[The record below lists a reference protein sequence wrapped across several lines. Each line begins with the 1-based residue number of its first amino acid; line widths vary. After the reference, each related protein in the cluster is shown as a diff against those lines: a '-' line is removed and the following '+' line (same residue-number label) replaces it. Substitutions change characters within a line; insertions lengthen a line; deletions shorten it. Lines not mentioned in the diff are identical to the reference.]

1 MPYLPCNDNA
11 VHAIPENELEEK
23 FIHAAGPGG
32 QNVNKVAT
40 AVQLRFDVV
49 NSPSLTAY
57 VKNRLKVIASHLMT
71 RDGELI
77 IEASRHRSQGRNRED
92 ARDRLAALIAEASK
106 PPPPKRKKTRPT
118 KGSVERRLKAKAGRG
133 SVKKMRG
140 KVRGED

>member
-1 MPYLPCNDNA
+1 MSDTPRNDKPLSA
-11 VHAIPENELEEK
+11 VPDNELEEK

-49 NSPSLTAY
+49 NSPSISAY

-71 RDGELI
+71 RDGELV
-77 IEASRHRSQGRNRED
+77 IEASRYRTQGRNRED
-92 ARDRLAALIAEASK
+92 ARARLAALIEEASK

-133 SVKKMRG
+133 TIKKMRG
-140 KVRGED
+140 KVRGDD